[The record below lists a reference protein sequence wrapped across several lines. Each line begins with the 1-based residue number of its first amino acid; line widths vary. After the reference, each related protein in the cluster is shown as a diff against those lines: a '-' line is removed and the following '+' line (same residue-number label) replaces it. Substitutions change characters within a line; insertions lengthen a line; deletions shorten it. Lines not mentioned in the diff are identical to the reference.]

1 MIPGRVFHFISADYF
16 WFKQGYEKYLEQIMK
31 HAIANEKVHTAT
43 IWMSKESP
51 HIKILRKTISWGY
64 LNKLGNSCSISLVM
78 RVFMNN
84 SQESKKKMIT
94 TKWVLFS

>member
-1 MIPGRVFHFISADYF
+1 
-16 WFKQGYEKYLEQIMK
+16 MK
-31 HAIANEKVHTAT
+31 HAIANEKVHTAM

-84 SQESKKKMIT
+84 SQESKKKIGYNKMGPVFISACDMT
-94 TKWVLFS
+94 